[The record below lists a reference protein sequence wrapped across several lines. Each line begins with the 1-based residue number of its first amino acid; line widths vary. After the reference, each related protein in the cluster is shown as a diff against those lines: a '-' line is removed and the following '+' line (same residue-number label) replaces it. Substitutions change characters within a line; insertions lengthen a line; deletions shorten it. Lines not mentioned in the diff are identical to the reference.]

1 MNNIDIQYPLY
12 RDNLFS
18 KLKRVED
25 YRRMKELHR
34 SITEMIEKTEPLVK
48 SARPPRN
55 PRQDIMQRQDK
66 NNLRV
71 LLRQKQRL
79 EDRMKDLER
88 MIREDIDTSVPKQ

>member
-1 MNNIDIQYPLY
+1 MNNDIQYPLY
-12 RDNLFS
+12 RDSLFA
-18 KLKRVED
+18 KAKRLAD
-25 YRRMKELHR
+25 YEKIKSLHR
-34 SITEMIEKTEPLVK
+34 SVTDMIEKTESLVK

-79 EDRMKDLER
+79 EERMKELER

>member
-1 MNNIDIQYPLY
+1 MDGEIMYPLY
-12 RDNLFS
+12 RDNLFA
-18 KLKRVED
+18 KAKRIAD
-25 YRRMKELHR
+25 YEKMKSLHR

-79 EDRMKDLER
+79 EERMKELER